1 MKRRILLLLAMAG
14 ITALGCIGCDTDSA
28 SASAELTLENGIL
41 SWEPVESAA
50 NYEVELNDISLTC
63 RKEEADL
70 LKLCEY
76 EGNYTVTVSSVSD
89 SGKKEK
95 LGNLELS
102 ARALKK
108 PEIYVTE
115 STENQMSFAWK
126 AEEGVSGYQYNLY
139 DGQGSRDAE
148 VGEDGTCKVD
158 FDGELETMITVT
170 ARGGSKDKELLLKSE
185 ESYVFDG
192 NAIFNLAEL
201 TKYPFTRTATGKNG
215 GEYLVAATTLPK
227 GIYDLEVSFYVTN
240 TNGESLSGNGTWGRR
255 LLDRKNNLWFCSD
268 EVEGW
273 EGSGNTLPVANE
285 MTTKKCDVTV
295 NKYGEIKLELFN
307 WLENEMIIVADIK
320 QDGKSVMAKEFKPHD
335 PDDDVLF
342 DTGKLNEFLA
352 VYHGSGKWS
361 ADAAPGDNDL
371 IIPTKLADG
380 VYEVEIGY
388 QLMDEKG
395 GMLTGNGMWGRRIT
409 DETMSTIVWWCE
421 DPVEGHTDGIEKM
434 PRPDTTLTSTFQ
446 VVVENGKFKLQCLN
460 FSAGEIVAVSS
471 VKMISGSSA
480 RFDMSTLN
488 NYKNVFISS
497 GSATG
502 YEQFRVET
510 TLCERGQF
518 ELEVTY
524 YAMDKN
530 GRMLIGNGT
539 WGRRMMDEGRDELWI
554 CATAPAE
561 EHADAANTIPE
572 PDTPVTRKM
581 TVTLNKKGRFY
592 LNMHNFLKGETVV
605 ITDIKYQGKSIIV
618 P

>member
-1 MKRRILLLLAMAG
+1 MKRRILLLLAIAG
-14 ITALGCIGCDTDSA
+14 IAVLGCTGCNSNSDTADLS
-28 SASAELTLENGIL
+28 LENGIL
-41 SWEPVESAA
+41 SWKAVKTAA
-50 NYEVELNDISLTC
+50 CYEVELNDISVIC
-63 RKEEADL
+63 GEEQADL

-89 SGKKEK
+89 SGKKKE

-115 STENQMSFAWK
+115 STENKMSFVWK
-126 AEEGVSGYQYNLY
+126 AEEEAGGYQYNLY
-139 DGQGSRDAE
+139 DGEGSRDVE
-148 VGEDGTCKVD
+148 ISEEGICKVD

-170 ARGGSKDKELLLKSE
+170 AQGGSKDYELLLGNE

-192 NAIFNLAEL
+192 NAIFNMADLK
-201 TKYPFTRTATGKNG
+201 KYPFTHTATGKSG

-227 GIYDLEVSFYVTN
+227 GVYDLEISFYITN

-255 LLDRKNNLWFCSD
+255 LLDRKNNLWFCAD

-273 EGSGNTLPVANE
+273 EGSGDTLPAANE
-285 MTTKKCDVTV
+285 QTTKECNVTV
-295 NKYGEIKLELFN
+295 DKYGEIKLELFN

-335 PDDDVLF
+335 PDDDVVF
-342 DTGKLNEFLA
+342 DITKLNEFLA
-352 VYHGSGKWS
+352 VYYGSGKWS
-361 ADAAPGDNDL
+361 ADAEPGDNDL
-371 IIPTKLADG
+371 IIPTELADG
-380 VYEVEIGY
+380 IYQVEIGY
-388 QLMDEKG
+388 QLMDAKG
-395 GMLTGNGMWGRRIT
+395 GMLIGNGMWGRRIA
-409 DETMSTIVWWCE
+409 DESMTTIVWWCE
-421 DPVEGHTDGIEKM
+421 DAVEGQTDGIAKM

-446 VVVENGKFKLQCLN
+446 VVVENGQFKIQCLN
-460 FSAGEIVAVSS
+460 FSKGEIMAVSS
-471 VKMISGSSA
+471 VKKISGSSA
-480 RFDMSTLN
+480 HFDMNTLK

-497 GSATG
+497 GPAAS
-502 YEQFRVET
+502 YERFCVET

-524 YAMDKN
+524 YAMDQN
-530 GRMLIGNGT
+530 GRMLTGNGT

-554 CATAPAE
+554 CATAPSE
-561 EHADAANTIPE
+561 EHGDAANTIPE

-581 TVTLNKKGRFY
+581 TVTLNKTGRFY

-605 ITDIKYQGKSIIV
+605 ISDIKYQGKSILA